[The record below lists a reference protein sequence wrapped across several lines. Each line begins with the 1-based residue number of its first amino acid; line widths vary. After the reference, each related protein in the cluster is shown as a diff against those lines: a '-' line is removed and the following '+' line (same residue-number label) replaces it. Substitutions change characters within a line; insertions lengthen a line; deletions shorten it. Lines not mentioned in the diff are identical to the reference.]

1 MRMMGLDIG
10 ERRIGVALCDAEEIL
25 ASPHSIIIRE
35 TDEAAIEKIDGMVK
49 LYNIKRIVIGVPYSL
64 NNTSTDQT
72 VKTKS
77 FINKIEKV
85 LDDIDV
91 VLQDERLTTVEAQ
104 KLIQSH
110 GSKRS
115 KKKVHI
121 DDAVASLILQSY
133 LDYHDKGAA

>member
-85 LDDIDV
+85 LDGIDIA
-91 VLQDERLTTVEAQ
+91 LQDERLTTVEAQ

-121 DDAVASLILQSY
+121 DDAVASLILQCY

>member
-35 TDEAAIEKIDGMVK
+35 TDEAAVEKIDGMVK

-77 FINKIEKV
+77 FINKIEKGGKA
-85 LDDIDV
+85 
-91 VLQDERLTTVEAQ
+91 R
-104 KLIQSH
+104 
-110 GSKRS
+110 GSK
-115 KKKVHI
+115 
-121 DDAVASLILQSY
+121 
-133 LDYHDKGAA
+133 